1 MTTTSNQIGATILFD
16 RMNDIMNDMD
26 SFNELFVLLKEVYV
40 IIFNR
45 NKEKIKSIFDEQIFS
60 LYKTDFNDNKNLP
73 ITEKKLKND
82 IKKCLTIILENQD
95 IKELLN
101 IKVWDNEKK
110 PKKLIT

>member
-60 LYKTDFNDNKNLP
+60 LYKTDFNDKKNLP
-73 ITEKKLKND
+73 ITEKK
-82 IKKCLTIILENQD
+82 IKKGY
-95 IKELLN
+95 KKMLN
-101 IKVWDNEKK
+101 YNFRKSRY
-110 PKKLIT
+110 

>member
-1 MTTTSNQIGATILFD
+1 MYQFWCIIKKKYLGEKMTTTSNQIGATILFD

-26 SFNELFVLLKEVYV
+26 SFNELFVLLKEVYD

-73 ITEKKLKND
+73 ITEKK
-82 IKKCLTIILENQD
+82 IKK
-95 IKELLN
+95 
-101 IKVWDNEKK
+101 
-110 PKKLIT
+110 